1 MLGAAYMLRLGQ
13 KLAWGEPTQAKAW
26 KDLNL
31 REWSYLVPLA
41 ILVFYIGLAPG
52 LTLRVIDPSL
62 NRVLDRITPKPKP
75 AIVKTAVLPN
85 TQKGIFAGLF
95 SSSR

>member
-1 MLGAAYMLRLGQ
+1 
-13 KLAWGEPTQAKAW
+13 
-26 KDLNL
+26 LNL

-52 LTLRVIDPSL
+52 LTLRAIDPSL
-62 NRVLDRITPKPKP
+62 NRVLDRFTPKPKP
-75 AIVKTAVLPN
+75 AIVKTTVSPN